1 MVMKSLFHAVAES
14 AGALAGVVGRVQVG
28 GVDAMVLSEAVLWGE
43 RQAPRSTEAMHAIEA
58 GRTLVAVRVS
68 IKEGDWA
75 AVHGHIK
82 ACVGGSLGPFD
93 TWPKVR
99 RAGGVCVDYYFFVLR
114 PCNIRTNIGDTSR
127 LFFPSSSTVV
137 DAQAGS
143 TGRNGC

>member
-1 MVMKSLFHAVAES
+1 MVVDEVGLCVEELKYRSVMKSLYHAVAES

-43 RQAPRSTEAMHAIEA
+43 RQAPRSTEATHAIEA
-58 GRTLVAVRVS
+58 GRSLVAVRLS
-68 IKEGDWA
+68 IKAGDWA

-99 RAGGVCVDYYFFVLR
+99 RAGGGVDF
-114 PCNIRTNIGDTSR
+114 
-127 LFFPSSSTVV
+127 
-137 DAQAGS
+137 
-143 TGRNGC
+143 